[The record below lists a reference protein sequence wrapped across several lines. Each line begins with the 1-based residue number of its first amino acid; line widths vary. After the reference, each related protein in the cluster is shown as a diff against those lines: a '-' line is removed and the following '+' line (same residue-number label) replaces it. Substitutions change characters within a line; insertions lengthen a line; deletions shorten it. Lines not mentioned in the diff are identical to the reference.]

1 MRSNANAN
9 GVHAMNITSHNTAP
23 PEPLAYSIA
32 DSVRVSSIGKTKLYA
47 LIKAGQLQA
56 RRIGGRTLIPAAS
69 LRALIDGEA

>member
-1 MRSNANAN
+1 
-9 GVHAMNITSHNTAP
+9 MNTSSQNTARS
-23 PEPLAYSIA
+23 EPLAYSIA

>member
-1 MRSNANAN
+1 M
-9 GVHAMNITSHNTAP
+9 NTASQNTARS
-23 PEPLAYSIA
+23 EPLAYSIA